1 MFCRGYGNIGSVPWV
16 TRSASQSVYKW
27 MEALRRISELY
38 AIEERV
44 RGQPPAIRLVER
56 RTLSKPLVEKLK
68 VWLEQ

>member
-1 MFCRGYGNIGSVPWV
+1 
-16 TRSASQSVYKW
+16 

-44 RGQPPAIRLVER
+44 RGQPPAMRLVER
-56 RTLSKPLVEKLK
+56 RTLSKLLVEKLK